1 MSIELESLESE
12 EWPLVNRRLG
22 ASLLNIVDIKWL
34 KESSSIKTFSSRV
47 GSSMVEFHAQYS
59 ISNDV

>member
-12 EWPLVNRRLG
+12 KWHLVNQRLG
-22 ASLLNIVDIKWL
+22 ASLLNVVDIKWL
-34 KESSSIKTFSSRV
+34 KESSSIKTFSSRAS
-47 GSSMVEFHAQYS
+47 SSMVEFHAQYS

>member
-12 EWPLVNRRLG
+12 EWHLVNQRLG
-22 ASLLNIVDIKWL
+22 ASLLNVVDIKWL
-34 KESSSIKTFSSRV
+34 KESSSIKTFSSRA